1 MSRKKITT
9 YCCVPWCNNFHVAG
23 GDKRFY
29 SFPKD
34 AEVKEKWIDFVSGGS
49 NWKPGSSSRICSA
62 HFKKE
67 QIKPGNKRGWL
78 RKGAVPGYIYFIC
91 RFQGFQKGYSYNQ

>member
-1 MSRKKITT
+1 M
-9 YCCVPWCNNFHVAG
+9 PWCNYFHVAG
-23 GDKRFY
+23 GDRLFY